1 MVRVINL
8 LTGKPVE
15 IEFVNNQWKV
25 KDDADNGS
33 GELNQAST

>member
-15 IEFVNNQWKV
+15 IEFINDQWKV
-25 KDDADNGS
+25 KDDSDNSTGQSDSDGS
-33 GELNQAST
+33 